1 MNASIHASMTRQT
14 VVERP
19 HLRESCVLHNDLTI
33 LRELDLHSA
42 TVISTVM
49 AQTVALDHYSNMV
62 DEMLEIFTAFNH
74 SVEKTGQ
81 FTAIEKR
88 DLFKLVAQNNAVL
101 IDVLS
106 KLSLLERSDIAWKM
120 PQYVH
125 VWEGLREEFE
135 VESRFNNLKYKLNL
149 IQDNTKFFL
158 EIMHNQKS
166 NMLEWVIIVLISAE
180 IVVCSMDLCDVKP
193 TWVLSSVADAGGFYA
208 ALLGK

>member
-1 MNASIHASMTRQT
+1 MLT
-14 VVERP
+14 
-19 HLRESCVLHNDLTI
+19 NDVTI
-33 LRELDLHSA
+33 LQDLDLQST

-62 DEMLEIFTAFNH
+62 DEMLDIFTAFNH

-125 VWEGLREEFE
+125 LWEGLREEFE

-149 IQDNTKFFL
+149 IQVSQPVSQSGRQAVSQSVGGQVERLRGGTR
-158 EIMHNQKS
+158 
-166 NMLEWVIIVLISAE
+166 
-180 IVVCSMDLCDVKP
+180 
-193 TWVLSSVADAGGFYA
+193 SSVSSS
-208 ALLGK
+208 